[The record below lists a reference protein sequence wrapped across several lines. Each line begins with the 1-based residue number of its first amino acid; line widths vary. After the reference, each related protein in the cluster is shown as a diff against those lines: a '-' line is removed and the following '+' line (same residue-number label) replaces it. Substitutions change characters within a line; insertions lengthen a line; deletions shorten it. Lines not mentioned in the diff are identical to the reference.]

1 MTQSKIIS
9 FFKPSSAKAHYPAP
23 PAVSGHVH
31 PAVSSSPPLDED
43 KFRVTYRR
51 RNQRRTNHPEQDGW
65 ENGASENLSTV
76 EDEDHS
82 TGITESPCLKS
93 KELDRVPNKKRTYAQ
108 YHLELGQSDFFLCT
122 CSVCGLRYS
131 RGDEED
137 EKLHKSFHKDYFYGV
152 QFKGWRSE
160 RVVVA
165 LPDKERILLVSDG
178 DPSGHRDKVTH
189 APVCVSLSYK
199 PDLDVILTPTS
210 ATLQFLQVL
219 EVVRIVERDLDLNN
233 GWLLHDLCKVY
244 MFISKSRVAGVL
256 VAEPIKSA
264 YRVRPS
270 SETAE
275 SPQISR
281 ETDVKDTKTPTS
293 SSILRFG
300 SINFEREVDNKASSC
315 VKKGNATV
323 ETNAGTIICESQ
335 AIPACCGIRAI
346 WVVPSRRRQ
355 HVATHLLDALRKSFC
370 MGYVLEPIECA
381 FTQTTSV
388 GRLLACSYTG
398 TKAFLIYKAGN

>member
-9 FFKPSSAKAHYPAP
+9 FFKPSSANAHYPAP
-23 PAVSGHVH
+23 PAVPGHVH

-51 RNQRRTNHPEQDGW
+51 RNQRRINHPGQDGW

-82 TGITESPCLKS
+82 AGITESPCLKS

-165 LPDKERILLVSDG
+165 LPDNKERILLVLDG
-178 DPSGHRDKVTH
+178 DPPGHRDK
-189 APVCVSLSYK
+189 
-199 PDLDVILTPTS
+199 
-210 ATLQFLQVL
+210 VL
-219 EVVRIVERDLDLNN
+219 EVVRIVERDLDLND

-335 AIPACCGIRAI
+335 AIPTCCGIRAI

-370 MGYVLEPIECA
+370 MGYVLEPTECA